1 MTRRTER
8 EDGDRIDR
16 LLAEWR
22 IERPELDAAAMAV
35 VGRLLNIGRQLEAR
49 ANAALRPLGLHYT
62 DLDVLATLRRGGRPY
77 RRTPTELRD
86 SVLITS
92 GAMTACL
99 DRLEHN
105 GLIARIADPHDRRS
119 SAAALTGA
127 GRKLIDKA
135 IAARFEEAADALS
148 GLSATE
154 RSRLAALLKKLG
166 RTLGP
171 PAE

>member
-1 MTRRTER
+1 MP
-8 EDGDRIDR
+8 GRI
-16 LLAEWR
+16 
-22 IERPELDAAAMAV
+22 

-62 DLDVLATLRRGGRPY
+62 DLDVLATLRRGGKPY

-99 DRLEHN
+99 DRLEGN

-119 SAAALTGA
+119 SAAQLTA
-127 GRKLIDKA
+127 DGRKLIDKA
-135 IAARFEEAADALS
+135 IEVRFAEADEALADLS
-148 GLSATE
+148 DSE
-154 RSRLAALLKKLG
+154 RSRLAALLKKLSRSLNG
-166 RTLGP
+166 
-171 PAE
+171 

>member
-1 MTRRTER
+1 MARKMER
-8 EDGDRIDR
+8 VDDDRIDR
-16 LLAEWR
+16 LLVEWQV
-22 IERPELDAAAMAV
+22 ERPELDAGAMAV

-62 DLDVLATLRRGGRPY
+62 DLDVMATLRRGGRPY

-99 DRLEHN
+99 DRLERN
-105 GLIARIADPHDRRS
+105 GLISRIADPHDRRS
-119 SAAALTGA
+119 HAAALTA
-127 GRKLIDKA
+127 EGRKLIDRA
-135 IAARFEEAADALS
+135 IAIRFEEAADALS
-148 GLSATE
+148 GLSHAE
-154 RSRLAALLKKLG
+154 RSRLAVLLKKLG

-171 PAE
+171 PAG